1 MNGKVEDKLK
11 AVTQAT
17 RDLDK
22 AHAQL
27 GRIAIR
33 NARRSLWA
41 RIQALKEECD
51 AQYVL
56 PPKPKPA
63 SHNTLTGMAKR
74 MTAIGFNSHFPP
86 YAIQWPIDSTDSD
99 RLSPEFRGGA
109 AITKVSHEVFAIWVY
124 KLTTIVS
131 NSCAHY
137 GVPPCS
143 LDATQMAALNF
154 DGSGR
159 LGLRGIT
166 QPQFLRQLAK
176 WILFQQGEL
185 KLRRKAKS
193 VKVRGSGIHNTT
205 KRVRPKPG
213 ETTKDGTIEVNL
225 LMIEI
230 AKLNGLITQERI
242 DRDVMV
248 TTEEAT

>member
-11 AVTQAT
+11 AVTQAV

-41 RIQALKEECD
+41 RINAMKEECD

-56 PPKPKPA
+56 PPKEKPK
-63 SHNTLTGMAKR
+63 SHFTLRGMAQR
-74 MTAIGFNSHFPP
+74 MTAVGFDSNFPW
-86 YAIQWPIDSTDSD
+86 YAIEWPTDPVSEGA
-99 RLSPEFRGGA
+99 LAPQFRGA
-109 AITKVSHEVFAIWVY
+109 ASIAKADPKVLGDWILKLSHIAV
-124 KLTTIVS
+124 
-131 NSCAHY
+131 NSCAHF

-143 LDATQMAALNF
+143 LDATQISALNLE
-154 DGSGR
+154 GSGR

-166 QPQFLRQLAK
+166 QPGFLRQLSK

-185 KLRRKAKS
+185 KIRKKRRKLT
-193 VKVRGSGIHNTT
+193 RG
-205 KRVRPKPG
+205 KRAGQLGKPKPT
-213 ETTKDGTIEVNL
+213 ETTKDGTFDVNL
-225 LMIEI
+225 MMIEI
-230 AKLNGLITQERI
+230 AKLNGLL
-242 DRDVMV
+242 
-248 TTEEAT
+248 TEEQINADVGARAEAAA